1 MFCTECGTKNAD
13 PGKFCRQCGH
23 ALEPSRI
30 SEADYNKALPADEQV
45 SGLLERAY
53 RLIAAEDLSGAVGL
67 CEEALRLLPE
77 STSAHSLL
85 GQVFAMQGE
94 REKAI
99 AEYEKV
105 LQINPGSIADRVKR
119 DELRDEGR
127 AKKTPVVAGTA
138 ASHGKYSAPL
148 GVWNIAALACACLA
162 LTGTGIA
169 IAMQMRSRSQSVV
182 VAPKSNTPV
191 VTASSTPTPD
201 SNRIIVPQNNTG
213 SGTNATET
221 PVGITPPTRTV
232 FVTPGGTPA
241 LPGQQNSPA
250 PITQPLPMLPARS
263 HAAKSTT
270 APPKSPDKSGG
281 RVVLNE
287 GDGVTKDK
295 DGHYTIRITAKD
307 GKDGSTLPPGNSVR
321 VAPGTDGG
329 RGSDAPEGNARAAI
343 SVADDLRFKGE
354 FDKAIKMYQKAL
366 PGAGDRSGYVYEKL
380 AYCFQQ
386 KGDRSS
392 AKVNYE
398 RAISEYQKQV
408 AAGHSIEIAQNSIR
422 ACERGIR
429 VCQ

>member
-1 MFCTECGTKNAD
+1 MFCTECGTKNTE
-13 PGKFCRQCGH
+13 PSKFCRQCGH
-23 ALEPSRI
+23 ALESSRVRE
-30 SEADYNKALPADEQV
+30 EAYIKALPAEEQV
-45 SGLLERAY
+45 GGLLERAY
-53 RLIAAEDLSGAVGL
+53 RLIAAEDLSGAVAV

-85 GQVFAMQGE
+85 GQVFALQGE
-94 REKAI
+94 REKAV

-105 LQINPGSIADRVKR
+105 LKINPGSIADRVKL
-119 DELRDEGR
+119 DELRDAGR
-127 AKKTPVVAGTA
+127 VRKTPA
-138 ASHGKYSAPL
+138 ASSNAKYSAPL

-162 LTGTGIA
+162 LTGTGVV

-182 VAPKSNTPV
+182 VAPKPNTPV
-191 VTASSTPTPD
+191 VTASNTPTRD
-201 SNRIIVPQNNTG
+201 ANAIIVPPNNAKSSAET
-213 SGTNATET
+213 TET
-221 PVGITPPTRTV
+221 PVSPTPPTRTV
-232 FVTPGGTPA
+232 FVTPSGAPA

-250 PITQPLPMLPARS
+250 PVTQPLPTMPAKS
-263 HAAKSTT
+263 NAAKTMPTPS
-270 APPKSPDKSGG
+270 KSADKSGG

-287 GDGVTKDK
+287 GDGVTKDR
-295 DGHYTIRITAKD
+295 DGHYTIRITAKE
-307 GKDGSTLPPGNSVR
+307 GKDSSALPPGNSVR
-321 VAPGTDGG
+321 VAPGNDGG
-329 RGSDAPEGNARAAI
+329 RGSNAPEGNARAAL
-343 SVADDLRFKGE
+343 SAADDLRFKGE

-398 RAISEYQKQV
+398 RAINEYQKQV